1 MPPQRKFAEKAL
13 RLKQANDR
21 RSQSNARELDF
32 SDYPDELLTAAE
44 AGEILGIS
52 PATLANWRWA
62 GKGPHYVRINQR
74 TIRYP
79 KSALADFAQTELI
92 VREPAGE
99 MSDAQLIAQIA
110 RLATRLARRQRQ
122 EAVPSA

>member
-1 MPPQRKFAEKAL
+1 MPGQREFAKKAL

-21 RSQSNARELDF
+21 RTQSNASGLDF

-62 GKGPHYVRINQR
+62 GKGPRYVRINRQ

-79 KSALADFAQTELI
+79 KSALADFAHTELR
-92 VREPAGE
+92 VREHAGE
-99 MSDAQLIAQIA
+99 LSDAELIAQIA

-122 EAVPSA
+122 EARVSG